1 MTVTSLGAGGAFNG
15 GTTPAGPDE
24 TIGTADDFDPYPWI
38 SFGGLIL
45 GQVQGSDG
53 SLADT
58 ATYCIDITTG
68 IGIGDST
75 DAGSWLD
82 AVSVTLPDSRP
93 STLTLD
99 GLATIASIVTNNYP
113 SDDSL
118 VPLAGTDND
127 KALAVQWAVWHYAN
141 GFEPGTAIASQ
152 SFGALGTY
160 VTDPPTVLANYNLIV
175 QSADNGV
182 YPPVAEPEA
191 PYLEIVE
198 PVTQVAGTNGL
209 VGPYAI
215 MTNGGPVTLTVDG
228 DAQIVDEFGEALAG
242 PFMSGDQVYLTKPT
256 VGTATIT
263 AEAEITTDVASTF
276 VTASVQRLIN
286 ASAFTSTYSTAAQAS
301 FVESVSVG
309 DFVWLD
315 SNRDGLQDVGE
326 DGIAGVV
333 MTLSGPNGEAV
344 YDVAGN
350 YVAPLATDVD
360 GGYLFTGLPAL
371 PRGESYT
378 VSIDYLDPSTE
389 LALGGLVPTV
399 GQAGAVEI
407 DSSTDSATS
416 AADLSVDG
424 ASDLTLDFG
433 FIRTSVSVGD
443 LVWLDTNA
451 NGVQDEGETG
461 IGGVALALTGPDGLP
476 VTDVFGEQVGTVYTD
491 DTGAYAFNNLPA
503 IAPNESYAVSIVYT
517 DASTQQALAGL
528 VPTLSGQGD
537 SAFDS
542 STDVAVSEADLSF
555 DQASDTGLDF
565 GFVPASVSVGDY
577 VWLDDNRNGLQD
589 DGEEGIAGVVLTI
602 SGPDG
607 QPVMD
612 IFGDEVG
619 PVTTDANGAYLFTNL
634 PTLPSGESYTV
645 AIDYGDASTEAALSG
660 LISSPAGA
668 GASDVDSST
677 DSASTTANLSSDGAA
692 DLTLDFGFTVQ
703 AVSVGDLVWLDANGD
718 GIQGAGEDGIEGVVL
733 TLSGPDGRPVID
745 IFGNEVAPVT
755 TDADGMY
762 EFINLPTLPSG
773 ESYTV
778 AIDYGDV
785 STQAALNDLV
795 PTPSG
800 RGDADEDSSTDS
812 ASTETD
818 LSSEGSDLTLDFG
831 FVPASVSV
839 GNYIWLDLDRDGIQ
853 DAGEDG
859 IEGVVLTL
867 SGPDG
872 RPVIDIFGNEVT
884 SVTTDEDGFYAFVN
898 LPTLA
903 VGESYTVTIDYDAAS
918 TRAALTGLTPAAAGA
933 GDIAEDSSLD
943 SVSTTVDLST
953 DGASDSTL
961 DFGFMTA
968 AVSVGDRVWFDSNG
982 NGRQDVGE
990 SGIEGVVLLLTGPD
1004 GKPVT
1009 DVFGEMVGAVTTDAN
1024 GMYVFENLPSLPA
1037 SQSYTVTI
1045 DLTAAS
1051 TQDALDGFVPTL
1063 SQIGSSDRDSSSGSA
1078 SSNAD
1083 LSQDGATDLTLDFGF
1098 AVQSAT
1104 GGGSENSTTT
1114 TTTGM
1119 TTSDTDGGTNGGGAD
1134 GGAAASSAT
1143 GGAATNSGSSSGSSS
1158 GTNSGTNS
1166 GSDGGSSGARS
1177 SGAGS
1182 SSAGTAGNATRASG
1196 SGGSTP
1202 LGQVTGN
1209 TSNAAAS
1216 VAGSTRSASST
1227 GGSGSARTGTS
1238 GSVSLGAAP
1247 SGSGSRS
1254 NMAMTGTGVATS
1266 LTVGV
1271 ILLFA
1276 GGVLVLGQRRRRG
1289 ER

>member
-198 PVTQVAGTNGL
+198 PVSQVAGTNGL

-228 DAQIVDEFGEALAG
+228 DAQIVDEFGEPLAG

-256 VGTATIT
+256 VGTAMIT

-433 FIRTSVSVGD
+433 F
-443 LVWLDTNA
+443 
-451 NGVQDEGETG
+451 
-461 IGGVALALTGPDGLP
+461 
-476 VTDVFGEQVGTVYTD
+476 
-491 DTGAYAFNNLPA
+491 
-503 IAPNESYAVSIVYT
+503 
-517 DASTQQALAGL
+517 
-528 VPTLSGQGD
+528 
-537 SAFDS
+537 
-542 STDVAVSEADLSF
+542 
-555 DQASDTGLDF
+555 
-565 GFVPASVSVGDY
+565 
-577 VWLDDNRNGLQD
+577 
-589 DGEEGIAGVVLTI
+589 
-602 SGPDG
+602 
-607 QPVMD
+607 
-612 IFGDEVG
+612 
-619 PVTTDANGAYLFTNL
+619 
-634 PTLPSGESYTV
+634 
-645 AIDYGDASTEAALSG
+645 
-660 LISSPAGA
+660 
-668 GASDVDSST
+668 
-677 DSASTTANLSSDGAA
+677 
-692 DLTLDFGFTVQ
+692 
-703 AVSVGDLVWLDANGD
+703 
-718 GIQGAGEDGIEGVVL
+718 
-733 TLSGPDGRPVID
+733 
-745 IFGNEVAPVT
+745 
-755 TDADGMY
+755 
-762 EFINLPTLPSG
+762 
-773 ESYTV
+773 
-778 AIDYGDV
+778 
-785 STQAALNDLV
+785 
-795 PTPSG
+795 
-800 RGDADEDSSTDS
+800 
-812 ASTETD
+812 
-818 LSSEGSDLTLDFG
+818 
-831 FVPASVSV
+831 
-839 GNYIWLDLDRDGIQ
+839 
-853 DAGEDG
+853 
-859 IEGVVLTL
+859 
-867 SGPDG
+867 
-872 RPVIDIFGNEVT
+872 
-884 SVTTDEDGFYAFVN
+884 
-898 LPTLA
+898 
-903 VGESYTVTIDYDAAS
+903 
-918 TRAALTGLTPAAAGA
+918 
-933 GDIAEDSSLD
+933 
-943 SVSTTVDLST
+943 
-953 DGASDSTL
+953 
-961 DFGFMTA
+961 
-968 AVSVGDRVWFDSNG
+968 
-982 NGRQDVGE
+982 
-990 SGIEGVVLLLTGPD
+990 
-1004 GKPVT
+1004 
-1009 DVFGEMVGAVTTDAN
+1009 
-1024 GMYVFENLPSLPA
+1024 
-1037 SQSYTVTI
+1037 
-1045 DLTAAS
+1045 
-1051 TQDALDGFVPTL
+1051 
-1063 SQIGSSDRDSSSGSA
+1063 
-1078 SSNAD
+1078 
-1083 LSQDGATDLTLDFGF
+1083 
-1098 AVQSAT
+1098 
-1104 GGGSENSTTT
+1104 
-1114 TTTGM
+1114 
-1119 TTSDTDGGTNGGGAD
+1119 
-1134 GGAAASSAT
+1134 
-1143 GGAATNSGSSSGSSS
+1143 
-1158 GTNSGTNS
+1158 
-1166 GSDGGSSGARS
+1166 
-1177 SGAGS
+1177 
-1182 SSAGTAGNATRASG
+1182 
-1196 SGGSTP
+1196 
-1202 LGQVTGN
+1202 
-1209 TSNAAAS
+1209 
-1216 VAGSTRSASST
+1216 
-1227 GGSGSARTGTS
+1227 
-1238 GSVSLGAAP
+1238 
-1247 SGSGSRS
+1247 
-1254 NMAMTGTGVATS
+1254 
-1266 LTVGV
+1266 
-1271 ILLFA
+1271 
-1276 GGVLVLGQRRRRG
+1276 
-1289 ER
+1289 